1 MGAEPASTAMHVFAE
16 SLRFAGDGFVT
27 MATNAAAVA
36 LVSGFHGLL
45 GGRAVSCHPALEADL
60 QTVLRLP
67 FPGNGPLG
75 AIRIENMYWHSKLD
89 EISTWCQQHA
99 GGQAPVGVLG
109 LGRDTILV
117 AFFFFF
123 FFRWLC
129 THLATLTC
137 AAFLFI
143 IESNRQDDNMADRPS
158 SPGPR
163 ISGALS
169 PCHRRRCCCAARR
182 TAGPPGRAT

>member
-1 MGAEPASTAMHVFAE
+1 MNWGQVRLFGLPWTVTEATLRRWVREAVGAEPASTAMHVFAE

-109 LGRDTILV
+109 LGCDTILV

-123 FFRWLC
+123 FFGGYAP
-129 THLATLTC
+129 T
-137 AAFLFI
+137 
-143 IESNRQDDNMADRPS
+143 
-158 SPGPR
+158 
-163 ISGALS
+163 
-169 PCHRRRCCCAARR
+169 
-182 TAGPPGRAT
+182 